1 MNGSFPRNGTV
12 HAVNGHRR
20 GAAWLDIL
28 KLATPGVGLKRWML
42 LGALGM
48 LMCILGLAYVFIEF
62 VTLRPPDMLPLYLE
76 GVLLLCG
83 GGVVIYLALFG
94 LYRSVGPLIL
104 DSPSID
110 SIANTIYTRRSLA
123 RGPRIVAIGGGTG
136 LSVLLRGLK
145 AHTDN
150 LTAIVTVGDDGG
162 SSGRLREELGVLPP
176 GDFRNCLVAMSDA
189 ESLVAELFQ
198 YRFEQGDCLKG
209 HSFGN
214 LFIAAMTSVTDGFDK
229 ALVESSRVL
238 AVHGRIIPATMAN
251 LRLSVRLKTDEVIH
265 GESNVAEARGGIDRL
280 MIDPA
285 DAAAHPM
292 AVEALQEAQLIVIGP
307 GSLYTSI
314 LPNLMVKGIAGA
326 IRGSSATKIYVSNI
340 ATQQGET
347 EGFSV
352 IDHYEALTR
361 HTFPSIVG
369 HVVANSSPRELGP
382 NFFGTPVR
390 HNGDSLNAARVHLE
404 DLTDAH
410 HPVRHDSEKL
420 AEAVMGVYHK
430 FSKPRSFIRLG
441 VN

>member
-1 MNGSFPRNGTV
+1 MNGSFHRNGRV
-12 HAVNGHRR
+12 YSANGHRR
-20 GAAWLDIL
+20 DTSWLHIL
-28 KLATPGVGLKRWML
+28 KLATPGIGLKRWML
-42 LGALGM
+42 LAALGM
-48 LMCILGLAYVFIEF
+48 LICFLGLVYVFQSL
-62 VTLRPPDMLPLYLE
+62 VTLTLPDLLPMYLE
-76 GVLLLCG
+76 GVLLLVA

-94 LYRSVGPLIL
+94 LYRSVGPLIF
-104 DSPSID
+104 DSPTLD
-110 SIANTIYTRRSLA
+110 GIANTIYTRRSLA

-214 LFIAAMTSVTDGFDK
+214 LFIAAMTSVTGSFDK
-229 ALVESSRVL
+229 ALLESSRVL

-251 LRLSVRLKTDEVIH
+251 LRLSVKLKNGKVIH
-265 GESNVAEARGGIDRL
+265 GESKVSEAQGGIERL
-280 MIDPA
+280 MIHPPNA
-285 DAAAHPM
+285 VAHTI
-292 AVEALQEAQLIVIGP
+292 AVEALLDAQLIVIGP

-314 LPNLMVKGIAGA
+314 LPNLMVNGITEA
-326 IRGSSATKIYVSNI
+326 IRKSSARKIYVTNI

-347 EGFSV
+347 EGYSV
-352 IDHYEALTR
+352 IEHHEALVR
-361 HTFPSIVG
+361 HTFPDIVD
-369 HVVANSSPRELGP
+369 HVVVNDNPRELGAD
-382 NFFGTPVR
+382 FFGAPVR
-390 HNGDSLNAARVHLE
+390 YNGEPIDKARLHLQ
-404 DLTDAH
+404 DLTDDS

-420 AEAVMGVYHK
+420 ARSIMEVYHES
-430 FSKPRSFIRLG
+430 SKPRSLIRLG
-441 VN
+441 IN

>member
-1 MNGSFPRNGTV
+1 MNGTFQRNGS
-12 HAVNGHRR
+12 AYSPNGHRR
-20 GAAWLDIL
+20 RTAWLDIL
-28 KLATPGVGLKRWML
+28 RLATPGVGLKRWML

-48 LMCILGLAYVFIEF
+48 LMCLLGLAYVFVEL
-62 VTLRPPDMLPLYLE
+62 VTLRPPDLLPMYVE

-83 GGVVIYLALFG
+83 GGLVIYLALFG

-104 DSPSID
+104 ESPAIN

-145 AHTDN
+145 VYTDN

-189 ESLVAELFQ
+189 ESLVGELFQ

-214 LFIAAMTSVTDGFDK
+214 LFIAAMTSVTESFDK

-238 AVHGRIIPATMAN
+238 AVHGRIVPATMAN
-251 LRLSVRLKTDEVIH
+251 LRLSVKLRNGEVIH
-265 GESNVAEARGGIDRL
+265 GESKVSEAEGGIDRL
-280 MIDPA
+280 MIDPPSA
-285 DAAAHPM
+285 IAHPM
-292 AVEALQEAQLIVIGP
+292 AVEALREAQLIVIGP

-314 LPNLMVKGIAGA
+314 LPNLMVSGIAEA
-326 IRGSSATKIYVSNI
+326 IRSSSATKIYVSNI

-347 EGFSV
+347 ESYSV
-352 IDHYEALTR
+352 GDHHNALAK
-361 HTFPSIVG
+361 HTFPGIVDNLI
-369 HVVANSSPRELGP
+369 ANDNPRELGP

-390 HNGDSLNAARVHLE
+390 YNGESLNGTRLHLR
-404 DLTDAH
+404 DLTDVS

-420 AEAVMGVYHK
+420 AKSIMDVYHDS
-430 FSKPRSFIRLG
+430 SKPRSLIRLTL
-441 VN
+441 N

>member
-1 MNGSFPRNGTV
+1 MNGTFQRNGSV
-12 HAVNGHRR
+12 HGANGHRR
-20 GAAWLDIL
+20 GTVWLDIL
-28 KLATPGVGLKRWML
+28 RLATPGVGLKRWML

-48 LMCILGLAYVFIEF
+48 VMCLLGLAYVFVELI
-62 VTLRPPDMLPLYLE
+62 TLRPPDMLPLYLE
-76 GVLLLCG
+76 SVLLLCG
-83 GGVVIYLALFG
+83 GGLVIYLALFG

-104 DSPSID
+104 ESPAID
-110 SIANTIYTRRSLA
+110 SIASTIYTRRSLA

-145 AHTDN
+145 AYTDN

-214 LFIAAMTSVTDGFDK
+214 LFIAAMTSVTNGFDE

-238 AVHGRIIPATMAN
+238 AVHGRIVPATMDN
-251 LRLSVRLKTDEVIH
+251 LRLSVRLNDGEVIH
-265 GESNVAEARGGIDRL
+265 GESNVSEALGGIDRL
-280 MIDPA
+280 MIDPP
-285 DAAAHPM
+285 DAVAHPM
-292 AVEALQEAQLIVIGP
+292 AVEALLDAQLIVIGP

-314 LPNLMVKGIAGA
+314 LPNLMVKGISDA
-326 IRGSSATKIYVSNI
+326 IRKSPATKIYVSNI

-347 EGFSV
+347 EGYSV
-352 IDHYEALTR
+352 ADHYDALTE
-361 HTFPSIVG
+361 HTFPDIVDG
-369 HVVANSSPRELGP
+369 LIANDNPRELGP
-382 NFFGTPVR
+382 DFFGTPVR
-390 HNGDSLNAARVHLE
+390 YNGESMNGAQLHLRE
-404 DLTDAH
+404 LTDAS

-420 AEAVMGVYHK
+420 ARAIVDVYHES
-430 FSKPRSFIRLG
+430 SKPRSLIRLAL
-441 VN
+441 N